1 MTLKGL
7 NYIVLLFFFVLN
19 IHSHASDYSQKVAR
33 IDSLIEYTHYQQAEK
48 EIDSLCDILEGQKKY
63 RKEYLELQVH
73 KGTILVE
80 REDNHKSLDLLIK
93 IAEDAE
99 KEKFYRVACIANI
112 RLSLI
117 YEKSRNPEESKR
129 HLDKAESI
137 CLKYNFMD
145 LYATILIRRSLYHR
159 FYSKN
164 MDSAKYYIL
173 KSLDYLKIYPN
184 EYDYIEAD
192 VMWAIYNKEVDY
204 LKTIQSF
211 ISATDYYL
219 KTNNYNDA
227 LIMFQN
233 ISTTFLWN
241 GNLEKALS
249 YSDSAYQYYDR
260 VPLLHKQHWIEKR
273 IDLFK
278 EIGNTDS
285 INKYL
290 YSLIEVT
297 DTLNLENEKSRISE
311 ITTKYEAEKKE
322 ETIKKR
328 NQLIILLSALILMT
342 SIVTLVFYRMYRR
355 NKEQTDKISQQNF
368 IITQQLEQQQKLIQ
382 QKQVLLSELQHR
394 VKNNLQQ
401 VISILEIQKESIEY
415 SNMEELVRAN
425 QNRIHSMA
433 LLHKKL
439 NIQEDINN
447 IDLNVYLKE
456 LIDVIQESYLDIN
469 SNIKVNSDIKIG
481 KTNLETALPLGLI
494 TVELISNSIKHAF
507 KDRKEGFIH
516 ISIHWDEKLQK
527 HIFNYS
533 DNGIGFNFKPTEK
546 KGLGIEIIEG
556 LIDQVGG
563 QIKIKKHNGFF
574 ISIIF

>member
-1 MTLKGL
+1 MMLKGL
-7 NYIVLLFFFVLN
+7 KCIVLFFFFVLN
-19 IHSHASDYSQKVAR
+19 LHSQANDYSQAVAR

-48 EIDSLCDILEGQKKY
+48 EIDSLSLILENKKKY
-63 RKEYLELQVH
+63 RKEYLELQVQ

-80 REDNHKSLDLLIK
+80 REDNHKSLDLLIN
-93 IAEDAE
+93 IAEEAE
-99 KEKFYRVACIANI
+99 KEKFYRIACIANI
-112 RLSLI
+112 RLCLI
-117 YEKSRNPEESKR
+117 YEKSKNPEESKH

-145 LYATILIRRSLYHR
+145 LYSTILIRRSLYHR

-173 KSLDYLKIYPN
+173 KSLDYLKKYPN
-184 EYDYIEAD
+184 EYDFIEAD
-192 VMWAIYNKEVDY
+192 VMWAIYKKDEDY
-204 LKTIQSF
+204 LKVIQSF
-211 ISATDYYL
+211 VRASDYYL

-227 LIMFQN
+227 LVMIQN
-233 ISTTFLWN
+233 LSTYYLWN
-241 GNLEKALS
+241 GNLEKALA
-249 YSDSAYQYYDR
+249 YSDSAFVYYHR

-273 IDLFK
+273 IEIFK

-297 DTLNLENEKSRISE
+297 DTLNLENEQSRISE
-311 ITTKYEAEKKE
+311 ITTKYESEKKE

-328 NQLIILLSALILMT
+328 NQLIILLSALTLMT
-342 SIVTLVFYRMYRR
+342 SIVTIVFYRMYRK
-355 NKEQTDKISQQNF
+355 NKEQTEKITQQNV
-368 IITQQLEQQQKLIQ
+368 IITEQLEQQKKLIH

-415 SNMEELVRAN
+415 SNMDELVRAN

-456 LIDVIQESYLDIN
+456 LIDVIQDSYMDIN
-469 SNIKVNSDIKIG
+469 SNIKIVSYIKIG

-507 KDRKEGFIH
+507 KDRNDGLIN
-516 ISIHWDEKLQK
+516 ISIQWNENLQK

-533 DNGIGFNFKPTEK
+533 DNGIGFNFKPTKK
-546 KGLGIEIIEG
+546 KGLGVEIIEG
-556 LIDQVGG
+556 LIDQIGG
-563 QIKIKKHNGFF
+563 QLEIKEHNGFF
-574 ISIIF
+574 ISILF